1 MKYIICICTL
11 FASFLSLWGQ
21 ERATS
26 QRLSQSYT
34 QSFKVK
40 DHVLEYYTFQ
50 AKTPSSK
57 MMILLTDGTQMN
69 GYLTSIVDSLQRLG
83 ISVVVPKYIEVYSQD
98 QELLLGL
105 IQKLHFRDRYQ
116 IMILGIGKG
125 GDLAFEL
132 VTRSSLIAATF
143 VFYAYP
149 RVKPAEFSRIQ
160 GPVFGFYGENDPIT
174 QTINSTRK
182 YMRANGKVFQP
193 IIYEGAEHGF
203 MDFEQ
208 GRGDASY
215 NQRAKEAASNRLY
228 QIVLN
233 L

>member
-11 FASFLSLWGQ
+11 FASFLSLSGQ
-21 ERATS
+21 EHATS
-26 QRLSQSYT
+26 QRLSQNHT
-34 QSFKVK
+34 QSFKAK
-40 DHVLEYYTFQ
+40 DHVLEYFIFHPE
-50 AKTPSSK
+50 TPSSK
-57 MMILLTDGTQMN
+57 MMILLTDGNQMT
-69 GYLTSIVDSLQRLG
+69 GHLTSIVDSLQRLG
-83 ISVVVPKYIEVYSQD
+83 IGVIVPKYAEVYSQD
-98 QELLLGL
+98 RELLLGL

-116 IMILGIGKG
+116 ILILGVGQG

-132 VTRSSLIAATF
+132 ATKSSLIEATF

-174 QTINSTRK
+174 QTISSTRK

-208 GRGDASY
+208 DRGDISY

-228 QIVLN
+228 EIVLN